1 MDLIT
6 HENLKAKIFTIRG
19 VQVMLDRDLAEL
31 YQVEVKRLNEQVKRN
46 IERFPENFR
55 FQIDDNEKN
64 ELVANCDRFERLKF
78 SANNPFAFSEQGVAM
93 LSAVLK
99 SRIAVSVSIQIISAF
114 VEMRKVITN
123 NIGLLQRMEGVE
135 RKLLVNDQKFETIFN
150 ALETNTMPISKGIF
164 FEGQLFDAYVFAIDL
179 IKSAK
184 HSIILI
190 DNYVDET
197 TLLMLS
203 KRNSSCKAIIYTQK
217 INAQFQLDLAKHN
230 EQYPRIEIRI
240 LKIAHDR
247 FLILDEKEL
256 FHIGASLKDLGKKW
270 FAFSKLNEFLS
281 GVLEKL
287 GSIDSI
293 SSCSK

>member
-6 HENLKAKIFTIRG
+6 NENLKTKIFTIRG

-55 FQIDDNEKN
+55 FQLDDNEKN
-64 ELVANCDRFERLKF
+64 ELVAICDRFERLKY
-78 SANNPFAFSEQGVAM
+78 SSNNPFAYTEQGVAM

-99 SRIAVSVSIQIISAF
+99 SRIAVTISIQIISAF

-135 RKLLVNDQKFETIFN
+135 RKLLVNDQKFEAIFN
-150 ALETNTMPISKGIF
+150 ALETNTMPSSKGIF
-164 FEGQLFDAYVFAIDL
+164 FEGQLFDAYVFANDL

-203 KRNSSCKAIIYTQK
+203 KRNPSCKAIIYTPK
-217 INAQFQLDLAKHN
+217 INAQLQLDLAKHN
-230 EQYPRIEIRI
+230 GQYSRIEIKI
-240 LKIAHDR
+240 LKTAHDR

-270 FAFSKLNEFLS
+270 FAFSKINEFLS
-281 GVLEKL
+281 EVLDKL
-287 GSIDSI
+287 
-293 SSCSK
+293 K